1 MGKWVTKEQ
10 MRWPSKK
17 WKKTTVWIWT
27 RQWRNNNGTVQLATC
42 TMPHEHVLI
51 ENQELPDSTWVWLL
65 ILWKALCNN
74 ELQTT
79 CRILH
84 KMHCDRSASI
94 KGLVQVKPCQHDLEQ
109 SAPPWWLSMEPAIHT
124 EARHP
129 WASSMDHA
137 VLMMHLPCWKSPNRV
152 EKHNKQSCGLWLSLT
167 CNRPCL
173 KWPHGPSWKSKSRC
187 DAVVTGPFFVTS
199 WTPDPQRT
207 SNLWKKLRCYT
218 VGQLWGDFLDPLVP
232 QSWGVTL

>member
-1 MGKWVTKEQ
+1 
-10 MRWPSKK
+10 
-17 WKKTTVWIWT
+17 
-27 RQWRNNNGTVQLATC
+27 
-42 TMPHEHVLI
+42 MPHEHVLI

-187 DAVVTGPFFVTS
+187 DAVVTGPNFCDFMDSWPPKNLKFVKEIEVLHCRATLRWLPGPSGTS
-199 WTPDPQRT
+199 
-207 SNLWKKLRCYT
+207 KLRCYT
-218 VGQLWGDFLDPLVP
+218 VTGQLWGDFLDPLVP